1 MYICGICDS
10 TFEKPKTV
18 GACSERLGYEIE
30 YYCPCCD
37 SNAVEE
43 AVTCRDCGEEFSE
56 DDMQYINVTNSYDEN
71 IQGYICND
79 CLYTALEEIFG

>member
-1 MYICGICDS
+1 MHICNNCKSHFREPKETGYCSDRRGI
-10 TFEKPKTV
+10 E
-18 GACSERLGYEIE
+18 AE
-30 YYCPCCD
+30 YLCPCCD